1 MLTIDRARRYGFAPV
16 VYDFRN
22 GGLPAGATLTRADAA
37 TCATRVNASG
47 LIETVAAN
55 VARFTHDPV
64 TLALQGLLVEPS
76 DTNAM
81 TQSEDISAAG
91 WSSGATPTLVRA
103 ANAHDAPDG
112 ATTASSLTEDSISS
126 GKFVSRAT
134 AVNDGSA
141 YPYSVFAK
149 NISGSRWVQLA
160 FNQTFGFNF
169 QPSTGTQGSNVGPG
183 TLTAVQ
189 IVPFSAGWYRI
200 GGLFTS
206 AVTSGGFGQRTWTL
220 AGDVG
225 IGTPYSG
232 DGAEHVTLW
241 GFHFGS
247 ASNPITSYIACNA
260 GSAVTRAADVLTLAV
275 PNGTYTANIERLSGM
290 TTLFGQVVGAG
301 AYTVPTDA
309 SPIRRVVLWRTP

>member
-1 MLTIDRARRYGFAPV
+1 MLAIERARRYGFAPV

-22 GGLPAGATLTRADAA
+22 GGLPAGATLARASAGTRINSA
-37 TCATRVNASG
+37 G
-47 LIETVAAN
+47 LLVSETTDVP
-55 VARFTHDPV
+55 RFTHDPA

-81 TQSEDISAAG
+81 TQSEDLSAAG
-91 WSSGATPTLVRA
+91 WSSGGPPTLVRA

-112 ATTASSLTEDSISS
+112 ATTASSLTEDSIS
-126 GKFVSRAT
+126 GAKFVSRAV
-134 AVNDGSA
+134 AVADGSV
-141 YPYSVFAK
+141 YPFSVFAK
-149 NISGSRWVQLA
+149 NIAGDRWVQLTL
-160 FNQTFGFNF
+160 NQTFGFNF
-169 QPSTGTQGSNVGPG
+169 QPSTGTQGSNVGSG
-183 TLTAVQ
+183 TLTGVQ
-189 IVPFSAGWYRI
+189 IVPFPNGWYRI
-200 GGLFTS
+200 GGVFTS
-206 AVTSGGFGQRTWTL
+206 AVTSGSFGQRTWTL

-247 ASNPITSYIACNA
+247 AGNPITSYIACNA
-260 GSAVTRAADVLTLAV
+260 ASAVTRAADVLTLAV
-275 PNGTYTANIERLSGM
+275 PNGTYTANIERLSGV
-290 TTLFGQVVGAG
+290 TTLFEQIVSAG